1 MSQLGLGCAKTKSD
15 LVVAEDKFLRFFAL
29 RMTTE
34 PKIPGAVIPRRV
46 FTQPGS
52 KREVAPF
59 CLMSASTSC
68 GHHTRQIEWVCC
80 GDRAFSRARL
90 VCRPYRMKQN

>member
-34 PKIPGAVIPRRV
+34 PKISRAVIPRRV
-46 FTQPGS
+46 FTQPRS
-52 KREVAPF
+52 KRESALF
-59 CLMSASTSC
+59 GLMSAFTGC
-68 GHHTRQIEWVCC
+68 EPAG
-80 GDRAFSRARL
+80 ARRL
-90 VCRPYRMKQN
+90 ILDVLNAHAGQLPQCD